1 MELYGKL
8 VVRKR
13 YDKILPAIANRC
25 SIRERLADDAERETD
40 KLKMVEYMSERIGY
54 SYEGIISGL
63 TSWGIY
69 VELPN
74 TVEGMVSTNY
84 LDDDD
89 YIYEEKLMCYR
100 GLTRGKVYKMGDKVK
115 VRVYKTDMALRTID
129 FVFDE

>member
-1 MELYGKL
+1 M
-8 VVRKR
+8 
-13 YDKILPAIANRC
+13 
-25 SIRERLADDAERETD
+25 
-40 KLKMVEYMSERIGY
+40 
-54 SYEGIISGL
+54 
-63 TSWGIY
+63 GIY